1 MIAGVQYEKTQV
13 IIETLHTFIF
23 LTYALCR
30 THSYLPVFPL
40 SAKVGC
46 MFPLF
51 QLLLIF
57 FLLVF
62 SVADEKRQEE
72 RNNSGKAN
80 HPNLRKSN
88 SSDLAEKI
96 LELKEALISTRSK
109 TRRLSSD
116 RNEKPNFLRRTVSV
130 DEVNNLRRSVEE
142 SSSLKQDIKQSQDDF
157 QKDLSRFDQ
166 ESENEPARNLLRS
179 LSENVLF
186 TSPQKREE
194 YSLPLSPFTR
204 RFSQR
209 GVQELKTACD
219 LVMENP
225 INVKSTSTAE
235 THTRQSIGLSD
246 GEEIPDVRSIRPYP
260 AERQTVQSPREAV
273 LEEAEELSSL
283 LGNILAT
290 MGSSTES
297 EKESDFE
304 KNVRNESEFKKVEEI
319 SDKHSDVELESL
331 CATLD
336 FLIQDNSSDSSSESK
351 DEGIK
356 NGRRYN
362 LRQGAGHKSAFKPA
376 MHPSRRKPQQ
386 FGKTKS
392 LDENSKRIST
402 TTDHSSH
409 EKATKANNLDVT
421 TSSSTKRVKE
431 SAMETKQNTSG
442 TVPKTSSKTVPKKTS
457 NQRGNSVKTRAQRQ
471 KQQNS
476 SRVSES
482 TNQRQVTSNKRE
494 SSVSK
499 KPPALKQP
507 AYKTKSLDSVRPKT
521 RPPTTKSKSVDY
533 MENEVKNTERIQP
546 KPRSSR
552 SSFSDDNKKTA
563 QSRNPGRARI
573 PSLKQVSEKGKGRES
588 VGTHSKLQGRKSS
601 STAKEKISTKEPP
614 KLLNSDTGSKGS
626 RSNQVVPEY
635 KDGKSCSDQLEGRNV
650 DTTEE
655 NDQKSDNWKANEEIN
670 LPLARPNKSD
680 EDLFEIVKDNK
691 INQLEENFEPHYNHD
706 NLKNSIHTNGDVKAK
721 EVKKEEGKCQDS
733 VLQDSEQSKVVEQ
746 KGSITDIPRKSQNV
760 VLENIEPQSNSRK
773 MTLLDIGKQQ
783 SKQRLQARKEVVSL
797 SLEER
802 KQQILESAVTRSKS
816 KPADK
821 RRSILQIKSRNDG
834 NLVKNKKKAFEKP
847 DVTRT
852 TSNGSVD
859 KHHRKHRHFRLHGRK
874 KRSFESSNEQLEV
887 VLEDCEEE
895 GQSTSKNGIVV
906 SKQDHDT
913 RLGNGV
919 SAESKI
925 AMSENIEKRMENEK
939 SHSPAKISPFQL
951 RFVKRRGSYDLEK
964 RANRD
969 GLESQLC
976 QSPLNEYDC

>member
-1 MIAGVQYEKTQV
+1 
-13 IIETLHTFIF
+13 
-23 LTYALCR
+23 
-30 THSYLPVFPL
+30 
-40 SAKVGC
+40 
-46 MFPLF
+46 
-51 QLLLIF
+51 
-57 FLLVF
+57 VF

-72 RNNSGKAN
+72 RNGSGKAN
-80 HPNLRKSN
+80 HPNLRKSS

-96 LELKEALISTRSK
+96 LELKEALISSRSK

-130 DEVNNLRRSVEE
+130 DEVNNLRKSVEQ
-142 SSSLKQDIKQSQDDF
+142 SSSLRQDIKQSQDDF
-157 QKDLSRFDQ
+157 QKDRSRFDQ
-166 ESENEPARNLLRS
+166 ESENEPRNLRRS

-186 TSPQKREE
+186 TSPQNREE
-194 YSLPLSPFTR
+194 NSIPLSPFTR

-209 GVQELKTACD
+209 GVKELETACD

-225 INVKSTSTAE
+225 LNVETTSTAE

-260 AERQTVQSPREAV
+260 AEHQTVQSPREAV
-273 LEEAEELSSL
+273 LEEADELSSL

-304 KNVRNESEFKKVEEI
+304 KDVRNESECKKVEEI
-319 SDKHSDVELESL
+319 SDKHRDVELESL
-331 CATLD
+331 CETLD
-336 FLIQDNSSDSSSESK
+336 LLIQDNSSDSSSESE
-351 DEGIK
+351 DEDIK
-356 NGRRYN
+356 SGRRYN

-386 FGKTKS
+386 LGKAKS

-402 TTDHSSH
+402 TTGRSSH
-409 EKATKANNLDVT
+409 ETATKANSLDVT
-421 TSSSTKRVKE
+421 MSSSAKRVQE
-431 SAMETKQNTSG
+431 SAMKTKQNTSK

-471 KQQNS
+471 KQENS

-482 TNQRQVTSNKRE
+482 ANQRQVTSNKRE
-494 SSVSK
+494 SSVGK

-533 MENEVKNTERIQP
+533 MENGVKNTETIQP

-552 SSFSDDNKKTA
+552 SSISDDNEKAA
-563 QSRNPGRARI
+563 QARNPGRARI
-573 PSLKQVSEKGKGRES
+573 PSSRQDSEKGKGKES
-588 VGTHSKLQGRKSS
+588 LGTHSKLQGRKSS
-601 STAKEKISTKEPP
+601 LTAKEKITTKEPP
-614 KLLNSDTGSKGS
+614 KLLNAATGSKGS

-635 KDGKSCSDQLEGRNV
+635 KDSKSSSDQLEGRNV
-650 DTTEE
+650 DTRED
-655 NDQKSDNWKANEEIN
+655 NDQKSNNWKANEEIN
-670 LPLARPNKSD
+670 LTLARPNKSD
-680 EDLFEIVKDNK
+680 EDLFEIVKDNE
-691 INQLEENFEPHYNHD
+691 INQLEENFKPHYNHD
-706 NLKNSIHTNGDVKAK
+706 NLKNSIHTNGDVKAEK
-721 EVKKEEGKCQDS
+721 MKKEEGKCPDS
-733 VLQDSEQSKVVEQ
+733 VLQDSEQLKLAEQ
-746 KGSITDIPRKSQNV
+746 KESIKEISRKSENV
-760 VLENIEPQSNSRK
+760 GLENIEPQTTSRK

-783 SKQRLQARKEVVSL
+783 SQQRLQARKEVVSL

-802 KQQILESAVTRSKS
+802 KQQILEAAVTKSKS

-834 NLVKNKKKAFEKP
+834 NLVKNKKEAFEKP

-859 KHHRKHRHFRLHGRK
+859 KHHRKHRYFRFHGRR

-895 GQSTSKNGIVV
+895 GQSTSKNGIVP
-906 SKQDHDT
+906 SKQDQDT
-913 RLGNGV
+913 RLGNGLGV
-919 SAESKI
+919 ESKI
-925 AMSENIEKRMENEK
+925 AMS
-939 SHSPAKISPFQL
+939 
-951 RFVKRRGSYDLEK
+951 
-964 RANRD
+964 
-969 GLESQLC
+969 
-976 QSPLNEYDC
+976 

>member
-1 MIAGVQYEKTQV
+1 
-13 IIETLHTFIF
+13 
-23 LTYALCR
+23 
-30 THSYLPVFPL
+30 
-40 SAKVGC
+40 

-51 QLLLIF
+51 QLLFIF
-57 FLLVF
+57 FCLVS

-72 RNNSGKAN
+72 RNSSGKAN
-80 HPNLRKSN
+80 HPSLRKSS

-96 LELKEALISTRSK
+96 LELKEALISSRSK

-142 SSSLKQDIKQSQDDF
+142 SSSLRQDIEQSQDDF
-157 QKDLSRFDQ
+157 QKDLFRFDQ
-166 ESENEPARNLLRS
+166 ESENEPRNLRRS

-194 YSLPLSPFTR
+194 YSILLSPFTR

-209 GVQELKTACD
+209 GVKELETACD

-225 INVKSTSTAE
+225 INVENTSTAE

-246 GEEIPDVRSIRPYP
+246 GEEIPDVRSIRSYP

-273 LEEAEELSSL
+273 LEEADELSSL

-304 KNVRNESEFKKVEEI
+304 KDVRNESECKKVEEI
-319 SDKHSDVELESL
+319 SDKHRDVELESL
-331 CATLD
+331 CETLD
-336 FLIQDNSSDSSSESK
+336 LLIQDNSSDSSSESE

-356 NGRRYN
+356 SRRRYN
-362 LRQGAGHKSAFKPA
+362 LRQGAGHRSAFKPA

-386 FGKTKS
+386 LGKAKS
-392 LDENSKRIST
+392 LDENTKRIST
-402 TTDHSSH
+402 TTGRSRH
-409 EKATKANNLDVT
+409 EKATKANSLDVT
-421 TSSSTKRVKE
+421 TSSSARRVQK
-431 SAMETKQNTSG
+431 SAMKTKQNASK

-471 KQQNS
+471 KQENS

-482 TNQRQVTSNKRE
+482 TNQRQVASNKRE
-494 SSVSK
+494 SSVGK

-533 MENEVKNTERIQP
+533 VENGVKNTERESIQP

-552 SSFSDDNKKTA
+552 SSISDDNKKAA
-563 QSRNPGRARI
+563 QARNPGRARI
-573 PSLKQVSEKGKGRES
+573 PSSRQDSEKGKGRES
-588 VGTHSKLQGRKSS
+588 LGTHSKLQGRKSS

-614 KLLNSDTGSKGS
+614 KLLNADTGSKGS
-626 RSNQVVPEY
+626 RCNQVVPEY
-635 KDGKSCSDQLEGRNV
+635 KDNKSCSDQLEGRNV
-650 DTTEE
+650 DTRED
-655 NDQKSDNWKANEEIN
+655 NDQKSNNWKANEEIN
-670 LPLARPNKSD
+670 LTVARPNKSD
-680 EDLFEIVKDNK
+680 EDLFEIVKDNE
-691 INQLEENFEPHYNHD
+691 INQLEENFKPHYNHD
-706 NLKNSIHTNGDVKAK
+706 NLKNSIHTNGDVKA
-721 EVKKEEGKCQDS
+721 EEMKKEEGKCPDS
-733 VLQDSEQSKVVEQ
+733 VLQDSEQLKLVEQ
-746 KGSITDIPRKSQNV
+746 KESIKEISRKSENV
-760 VLENIEPQSNSRK
+760 GLENIEPQATSRK
-773 MTLLDIGKQQ
+773 MTLLDIGKKQ
-783 SKQRLQARKEVVSL
+783 SQQRLQARKEVVSL
-797 SLEER
+797 SLDER
-802 KQQILESAVTRSKS
+802 KQQILEAAVTKSKS

-834 NLVKNKKKAFEKP
+834 NLVKNKKEAFEKP

-859 KHHRKHRHFRLHGRK
+859 KHHRKHRHFRFHGRR
-874 KRSFESSNEQLEV
+874 KRSFELSNEQLEV

-895 GQSTSKNGIVV
+895 GQNTSKHRIVP
-906 SKQDHDT
+906 SKQDQDT
-913 RLGNGV
+913 RLGNGL

-925 AMSENIEKRMENEK
+925 AMSEKIERSMENEK
-939 SHSPAKISPFQL
+939 SHSPVKISPFQL
-951 RFVKRRGSYDLEK
+951 HFVKRRGSYDLEK

-969 GLESQLC
+969 SLESQPC

>member
-1 MIAGVQYEKTQV
+1 
-13 IIETLHTFIF
+13 
-23 LTYALCR
+23 
-30 THSYLPVFPL
+30 
-40 SAKVGC
+40 

-51 QLLLIF
+51 HLILIF
-57 FLLVF
+57 FFLVF

-72 RNNSGKAN
+72 RNGSGKAN
-80 HPNLRKSN
+80 HPNLRKSS

-96 LELKEALISTRSK
+96 LELKEALISSRSK

-130 DEVNNLRRSVEE
+130 DEVNNLRKSVEE
-142 SSSLKQDIKQSQDDF
+142 SSSLRQDIKQSQDDF
-157 QKDLSRFDQ
+157 QKDRSRFDQ
-166 ESENEPARNLLRS
+166 ESENEPRNLRRS

-186 TSPQKREE
+186 TSPQNREE
-194 YSLPLSPFTR
+194 NSIPLSPFTR

-209 GVQELKTACD
+209 GVKELETACD

-225 INVKSTSTAE
+225 LNVETTSTAE

-260 AERQTVQSPREAV
+260 AEHQTVQSPREAV
-273 LEEAEELSSL
+273 LEEADELSSL

-304 KNVRNESEFKKVEEI
+304 KDVRNESECKKVEEI
-319 SDKHSDVELESL
+319 SDKHRDVELESL
-331 CATLD
+331 CETLD
-336 FLIQDNSSDSSSESK
+336 LLIQDNSSDSSSESE
-351 DEGIK
+351 DEDIK
-356 NGRRYN
+356 SGRRYN

-386 FGKTKS
+386 LGKAKS

-402 TTDHSSH
+402 TTGRSSH
-409 EKATKANNLDVT
+409 ETATKANSLDVT
-421 TSSSTKRVKE
+421 MSSSAKRVQE
-431 SAMETKQNTSG
+431 SAMKTKQNTSK

-471 KQQNS
+471 KQENS

-482 TNQRQVTSNKRE
+482 ANQRQVTSNKRE
-494 SSVSK
+494 SSVGK

-533 MENEVKNTERIQP
+533 MENGVKNTETIQP

-552 SSFSDDNKKTA
+552 SSISDDNEKAA
-563 QSRNPGRARI
+563 QARNPGRARI
-573 PSLKQVSEKGKGRES
+573 PSSRQDSEKGKGKES
-588 VGTHSKLQGRKSS
+588 LGTHSKLQGRKSS
-601 STAKEKISTKEPP
+601 LTAKEKITTKEPP
-614 KLLNSDTGSKGS
+614 KLLNAATGSKGS
-626 RSNQVVPEY
+626 RSNQVAPEY
-635 KDGKSCSDQLEGRNV
+635 KDSKSSSDQLEGRNV
-650 DTTEE
+650 DTRED
-655 NDQKSDNWKANEEIN
+655 NDQKSNNWKANEEIN
-670 LPLARPNKSD
+670 LTLARPNKSD
-680 EDLFEIVKDNK
+680 EDLFEIVKDNE
-691 INQLEENFEPHYNHD
+691 INQLEENFKPHYNHD
-706 NLKNSIHTNGDVKAK
+706 NLKNSIHTNGDVKAEK
-721 EVKKEEGKCQDS
+721 MKKEEGKCPDS
-733 VLQDSEQSKVVEQ
+733 VLQDSEQLKLAEQ
-746 KGSITDIPRKSQNV
+746 KESIKEISRKPENV
-760 VLENIEPQSNSRK
+760 GLENIEPQTTSRK

-783 SKQRLQARKEVVSL
+783 SQQRLQARKEVVSL

-802 KQQILESAVTRSKS
+802 KQQILEAAVTKSKS

-834 NLVKNKKKAFEKP
+834 NLVKNKKEAFEKP

-859 KHHRKHRHFRLHGRK
+859 KHHRKHRHFRFHGRR

-895 GQSTSKNGIVV
+895 GQSTSKNGIVP
-906 SKQDHDT
+906 SKQDQDT
-913 RLGNGV
+913 RLGNGLGV
-919 SAESKI
+919 ESKI
-925 AMSENIEKRMENEK
+925 AMS
-939 SHSPAKISPFQL
+939 
-951 RFVKRRGSYDLEK
+951 
-964 RANRD
+964 
-969 GLESQLC
+969 
-976 QSPLNEYDC
+976 